1 MGFQIMCESFAQN
14 STFLE
19 EASCLFIYGLANQ
32 GNLLESYCIFKFS
45 KMMQILCFVFL
56 EINIA
61 VMKYMTKM
69 LIMSQS
75 KSIFPNFSEQL
86 NSLKITQNVKESI
99 QSYFYKSNVI
109 SQTLGDWLESA
120 DNDKYEISFTC
131 VLFEQLSDLFEKYN
145 DLSMEQITQNQKDHS
160 FEYLCHFLSIT
171 LKSSKQ
177 FRDSATS
184 ERFILTIIQQMEQI
198 YHSIDGSFTEYVRRN
213 GSSKVSESTDLHT
226 CIIYEIN
233 LFSNL

>member
-1 MGFQIMCESFAQN
+1 
-14 STFLE
+14 
-19 EASCLFIYGLANQ
+19 
-32 GNLLESYCIFKFS
+32 
-45 KMMQILCFVFL
+45 MMQILCSVFV

-75 KSIFPNFSEQL
+75 KSIFSNFSEQL
-86 NSLKITQNVKESI
+86 NSLKITRNVKESI
-99 QSYFYKSNVI
+99 RSYFYKSNVI

-145 DLSMEQITQNQKDHS
+145 DLSTVQISQNRKDPS
-160 FEYLCHFLSIT
+160 FEYLCHFLSIM
-171 LKSSKQ
+171 LKSSRQ
-177 FRDSATS
+177 FRDSAAS
-184 ERFILTIIQQMEQI
+184 ERFILTVVQQMEQI

-213 GSSKVSESTDLHT
+213 GSLKVSESTDRFNRIFKCT
-226 CIIYEIN
+226 
-233 LFSNL
+233 